1 VKHLVATA
9 TLAVAF
15 VLLALAS
22 GAHRRGAVIGAV
34 LSGGSAVASV
44 AALARF
50 GRGPVRRALA
60 VFVAGFLVRI
70 ALVAAG
76 VVVVKRTGASV
87 VGFVVAFFVPY
98 FSLAVVEA
106 LFIHSLDRDP
116 IA

>member
-1 VKHLVATA
+1 MKYLVAT
-9 TLAVAF
+9 TVLAAVY

-34 LSGGSAVASV
+34 LSGGAAVASV

-50 GRGPVRRALA
+50 GHGPVRRTLA

-70 ALVAAG
+70 VLVAAG
-76 VVVVKRTGASV
+76 VVLVRRSDASV

-98 FSLAVVEA
+98 FTLAAIEA
-106 LFIHSLDRDP
+106 LFVHSLDRDH